1 MARYVKVA
9 AAQLGP
15 INKGRAQYN
24 GGITEPVRARS

>member
-15 INKGRAQYN
+15 TNEGRAQYY
-24 GGITEPVRARS
+24 GRITEPVGPRS